1 MKPIDQM
8 EQDFY
13 EGLIGRPI
21 DRRAF
26 LKRFGG
32 GLIVFFAIGDGSLL
46 AQQRPRQWYPT
57 DFNAYL
63 IIGADNRVTCL
74 VGKVEMGQGVITSLA
89 MQLADELDVPLDRV
103 DMVMGDTDRCPWDM
117 GTFGSLSTRQFS
129 PFLRQAA
136 AEARAILIHM
146 AAQQWNR
153 PIEQLQVKDGLIFDV
168 ANPANRISYGQLTA
182 GKVIER
188 HLDPKPS
195 VKKPSEFKIVGQ
207 SVLRTDA
214 RLKVTGE
221 AKFAADIQLPDM
233 LYAKILRPPA
243 HWATLKQLDTTEAET
258 IEGVQIVRD
267 GDLIAVLHKY
277 PDIAE
282 RALKKIK
289 AEYDIPEPKVNDQ
302 NIFDHLLQVAGEARV
317 VEQDGTIE
325 TGEREA
331 AITIEATYLNSY
343 ISHSPMEPHAAVAKF
358 DGEKVT
364 LWVSTQGPFTVKNEV
379 AEALGIAPENVRV
392 ITPFV
397 GGGFGGKNR
406 NLQAVEAARLARR
419 AGKPVQVAW
428 SRFEEFFYDAFRPA
442 AVVKIKSGLS
452 SEGAPVFWDY
462 NVYFAGR
469 RGSQHFYRIP
479 HHRTLEYNGI
489 GPEPA
494 HFVTGPWRAPGN
506 NTNTFARES
515 HIDMM
520 AEKAGMDPV
529 EYRLKYLRDEKMVR
543 VLKAAAERFGY
554 QPAKLPSG
562 RGIGVA
568 LGIDAGT
575 YVALI
580 AEVEVNKTTGQVQVK
595 RVVCAQDMGLV
606 VNPAGATLQVE
617 GCIMMGLGYALAE
630 EIHFNGGQIF
640 DTNFDTYELPRFS
653 WLPKIETVLIEDR
666 EAAPQGGGEPA
677 IICMGGVIANA
688 IYDAIGV
695 RLFQLPMTPQRIKA
709 AMKS

>member
-1 MKPIDQM
+1 MKMTDIA
-8 EQDFY
+8 EQDFF
-13 EGLIGRPI
+13 EGMIGQPI
-21 DRRAF
+21 DRRKF

-32 GLIVFFAIGDGSLL
+32 GLIVFFAIGDASLL

-57 DFNAYL
+57 DFNVYL
-63 IIGADNRVTCL
+63 LIGADNRVTCL
-74 VGKVEMGQGVITSLA
+74 VGKVELGQGVVTSLA
-89 MQLADELDVPLDRV
+89 MQLAEELDVPLDRV

-136 AEARAILIHM
+136 AEARAILLQM
-146 AAQQWNR
+146 AAERWNR
-153 PIEQLQVKDGLIFDV
+153 AAEKLQVRDGVIFDP
-168 ANPANRISYGQLTA
+168 ANPSNRISYGELTA

-188 HLDPKPS
+188 HLEPKPA
-195 VKKPSEFKIVGQ
+195 VKQPAEFKLVGQ

-221 AKFAADIQLPDM
+221 AKFAGDIQLPDM

-243 HWATLKQLDTTEAET
+243 HWATLKQADTSAAEAMA
-258 IEGVQIVRD
+258 GVQIVQD

-277 PDIAE
+277 PDVAE
-282 RALKKIK
+282 AALKKIK
-289 AEYDIPEPKVNDQ
+289 AEWDIPEAKVNDRT
-302 NIFDHLLQVAGEARV
+302 IHDHLLKVAGEAKV
-317 VEQDGTIE
+317 VEQAGDIE
-325 TGEREA
+325 AGQREA
-331 AITIEATYLNSY
+331 TVAIEATYLDGY
-343 ISHSPMEPHAAVAKF
+343 VAHSPLEPHTAVAKF
-358 DGEKVT
+358 DGDKVT

-406 NLQAVEAARLARR
+406 NLQAIEAARLARR
-419 AGKPVQVAW
+419 VGKPVQVAW
-428 SRFEEFFYDAFRPA
+428 SRAEEIFYDAFRPA
-442 AVVKIKSGLS
+442 AVVKINSGLS
-452 SEGAPVFWDY
+452 ADGAPVFWDY
-462 NVYFAGR
+462 HVYFAGR
-469 RGSQHFYRIP
+469 RGSQHFYQFP
-479 HHRTLEYNGI
+479 HHRTLEYSGS
-489 GPEPA
+489 GQA

-515 HIDMM
+515 HIDML
-520 AEKAGMDPV
+520 AERAGMDPV
-529 EYRLKYLRDEKMVR
+529 EFRLKYLKEEKLVR
-543 VLKAAAERFGY
+543 ALKAAAERFGY
-554 QPAKLPSG
+554 QPARLPSG

-575 YVALI
+575 YVAHI
-580 AEVEVNKTTGQVQVK
+580 AEVEVNKTTGHVQVK
-595 RVVCAQDMGLV
+595 RVVCAQDMGFV
-606 VNPAGATLQVE
+606 VNPAGAILQVE
-617 GCIMMGLGYALAE
+617 GCIMMGLGYALTE

-677 IICMGGVIANA
+677 IICMGAVIANA

-695 RLFQLPMTPQRIKA
+695 RLFQLPMTPERIKA
-709 AMKS
+709 ALKS

>member
-1 MKPIDQM
+1 MKPMDVM
-8 EQDFY
+8 EPDFMG
-13 EGLIGRPI
+13 GLIGKPI

-32 GLIVFFAIGDGSLL
+32 GLIVFFAIGDASLL
-46 AQQRPRQWYPT
+46 AQQRARQWYPS

-63 IIGADNRVTCL
+63 LIGADNRVTCL
-74 VGKVEMGQGVITSLA
+74 VGKIEMGQGVITSLA
-89 MQLADELDVPLDRV
+89 MQLADELDVPLDQV

-136 AEARAILIHM
+136 AEARAVLIQM
-146 AAQQWNR
+146 AAEQWNR
-153 PIEQLQVKDGLIFDV
+153 PVEQLQVKDGVIFDPT
-168 ANPANRISYGQLTA
+168 NPANRITYGQLTA

-188 HLDPKPS
+188 HLEPKPA
-195 VKKPSEFKIVGQ
+195 VKKFSEFKISGQ
-207 SVLRTDA
+207 PVLRRDA

-233 LYAKILRPPA
+233 VYAKILRPPS
-243 HWATLKQLDTTEAET
+243 HWATLKQLDTSEAQR
-258 IEGVQIVRD
+258 IPGVQIVQD
-267 GDLIAVLHKY
+267 GDLVAVLHKY
-277 PDIAE
+277 PDVAE
-282 RALKKIK
+282 QALKKIK
-289 AEYDIPEPKVNDQ
+289 AEYDIPEAKVNDQ
-302 NIFDHLLQVAGEARV
+302 NIFDHLQRVAGEPKV
-317 VEQDGTIE
+317 VEQAGELE
-325 TGEREA
+325 TGQREA
-331 AITIEATYLNSY
+331 AVSIEATYLDGY
-343 ISHSPMEPHAAVAKF
+343 LAHSPIEPHAAVAKF
-358 DGEKVT
+358 DGDRVT

-379 AEALGIAPENVRV
+379 AEALEIAPEKVRV

-406 NLQAVEAARLARR
+406 NLQAIEAAKLARL

-428 SRFEEFFYDAFRPA
+428 SRVEEFFYDAFRPS
-442 AVVKIKSGLS
+442 AVVKIKSGLTND
-452 SEGAPVFWDY
+452 GAPLFWDY
-462 NVYFAGR
+462 HVYFAGP
-469 RGSQHFYRIP
+469 RGAKHFYQFP
-479 HHRTLEYNGI
+479 HHRTLQYSGNG
-489 GPEPA
+489 PA
-494 HFVTGPWRAPGN
+494 HFVVGPWRAPGN

-515 HIDMM
+515 HIDML

-529 EYRLKYLRDEKMVR
+529 EFRLKYLKEEKLVR
-543 VLKAAAERFGY
+543 ALKAAAERFGY

-580 AEVEVNKTTGQVQVK
+580 AEVKLNKSTGQVQVN
-595 RVVCAQDMGLV
+595 RVVSAQDMGFV
-606 VNPAGATLQVE
+606 VNPAGAILQVE
-617 GCIMMGLGYALAE
+617 GCIMMGLGYTLSE

-653 WLPKIETVLIEDR
+653 WLPKIETVLIDDR
-666 EAAPQGGGEPA
+666 EADPQGGGEPA
-677 IICMGGVIANA
+677 IICVGGAIANA

-695 RLFQLPMTPQRIKA
+695 RLFQLPMTPTRIKA
-709 AMKS
+709 ALKS